1 MARVTFISR
10 MTVRPSHEQDFIR
23 VCRRLE
29 QHVRANEPDTVYFEF
44 FRLREPHRFMVLES
58 FKDEAAEKAHMESP
72 LLAELLPV
80 FVAAVDGTWERE
92 YFDPLS

>member
-10 MTVRPSHEQDFIR
+10 MTVRPSQEQEFIR
-23 VCRRLE
+23 ACRRLE
-29 QHVRANEPDTVYFEF
+29 AHVRASEPDTIYFEF
-44 FRLREPHRFMVLES
+44 FRMREPNRFMVLES

-72 LLAELLPV
+72 ILSELLPV
-80 FVAAVDGTWERE
+80 FVAAVEGTWERE